1 MSKQKKA
8 LITGITGQIGS
19 YLAELLVEKGCDVTG
34 AVRRT
39 SLVNARE
46 RIDHLKGIHLEYAD
60 LGDSSSIERV
70 IKESQPDEIYNLGAQ
85 SHVWISFKMP
95 EYTAD
100 IDGLGVMRI
109 CESARQLK
117 RPVKIYQ
124 ASTSELFGG
133 IYDFPVNEDVPFYP
147 KSPYGL
153 AKQFG
158 FWTIKNYREA
168 FDMFCSNGILFNSES
183 PRRGENFVTRKITKG
198 IADIVKG
205 RAEQLHLG
213 NLNAKRDWIHAK
225 DSAKAMYL
233 ILQANEPGDYV
244 IASGK
249 ARSIREFAE
258 AAFRYADI
266 ELAWRGKGLEEQG
279 YDAKTGKTRISIDPK
294 YFRPAEVDILI
305 GDASKARKELGWAPE
320 ITFDELVKEMVEHDL
335 NS

>member
-1 MSKQKKA
+1 MKKKS
-8 LITGITGQIGS
+8 LITGATGQIGS
-19 YLAELLVEKGCDVTG
+19 YLTELLIEKDYEVIGFVPENIPQTELSRVKDLPNF
-34 AVRRT
+34 R
-39 SLVNARE
+39 LE
-46 RIDHLKGIHLEYAD
+46 RGD
-60 LGDSSSIERV
+60 LGDFKSIEGI
-70 IKESQPDEIYNLGAQ
+70 IKETLPDEIYNLAAQ
-85 SHVWISFKMP
+85 SNAQVSITEP
-95 EYTAD
+95 DYTYKINAFA
-100 IDGLGVMRI
+100 LLRI
-109 CESARQLK
+109 CETARLLNK
-117 RPVKIYQ
+117 SVKICQ
-124 ASTSELFGG
+124 ASSAQ
-133 IYDFPVNEDVPFYP
+133 IYGSRESMSADENSPVNPEN
-147 KSPYGL
+147 PYAV
-153 AKQFG
+153 AKLFAH
-158 FWTIKNYREA
+158 WTIKNYREA

-335 NS
+335 KSM